1 MNHLKINP
9 ENMYTASE
17 VAAILQ
23 VSTATVYA
31 WTRSKVL
38 PSYKYGRSY
47 RYLGAGIINPNLA
60 QPVSDWREQM
70 RKFL

>member
-1 MNHLKINP
+1 MDNLKVEPDAIYNV
-9 ENMYTASE
+9 AQ

-47 RYLGAGIINPNLA
+47 RYLGAGLLNPRVA
-60 QPVSDWREQM
+60 QPVSDWRGQM
-70 RKFL
+70 RKLL